1 MSLMTRLYPFGDE
14 YSLNLNQSISQS
26 SNQSINLSLSLS
38 PQEESA
44 DTLVTLVVTHVVT
57 LLRAQGTIWATI
69 RIISVPLNIK
79 KKSSQ
84 TEELRSPIKEK
95 VTRSWGEVLL
105 VALTVAKQFSLPVK
119 VLLAFLKMAN
129 SIFAKSVVPDPRF
142 LLDKLLCGDKCTYH
156 FYCIALNIWGRNL
169 QEVRRKYFVQLSQCW
184 IQSQICVTH
193 LTL

>member
-1 MSLMTRLYPFGDE
+1 MMSLMTRLYPFGDE

-95 VTRSWGEVLL
+95 VTRS
-105 VALTVAKQFSLPVK
+105 
-119 VLLAFLKMAN
+119 
-129 SIFAKSVVPDPRF
+129 
-142 LLDKLLCGDKCTYH
+142 
-156 FYCIALNIWGRNL
+156 
-169 QEVRRKYFVQLSQCW
+169 
-184 IQSQICVTH
+184 
-193 LTL
+193 